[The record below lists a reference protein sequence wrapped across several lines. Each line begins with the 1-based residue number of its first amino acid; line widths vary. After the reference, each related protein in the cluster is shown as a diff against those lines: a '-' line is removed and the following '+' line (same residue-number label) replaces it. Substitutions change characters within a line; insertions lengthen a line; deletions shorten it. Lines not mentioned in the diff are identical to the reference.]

1 MAQILELPLK
11 ESLIYSLELG
21 KEIKI

>member
-21 KEIKI
+21 KKIKI